1 MGLSVGLGVPSQVPV
16 GVVSAFAG
24 VNAPAGWLM
33 CAGQAIS
40 RTDYSALFTA
50 LSTTY
55 GSGDGSTTFNL
66 PDLRGRVHAGV
77 DDMGGTAASRLTST
91 VLSASNT
98 LGATGGAQTHTLDG
112 TQIPA
117 HSHPNTLGSNIVA
130 ATSHTHGSSTMTT
143 AMNLFNAAGT
153 NYIDYAERGGTSFT
167 ETERMYWP
175 SGGADASHNEGTT
188 TGLAIF
194 GSTDANSSSTT
205 VSITNANNTGGG
217 GAHPITQPTL
227 VLNYI
232 IKATQ

>member
-33 CAGQAIS
+33 CAGQAVS
-40 RTDYSALFTA
+40 RTEYSALFNA

-66 PDLRGRVHAGV
+66 PDLRGRVPAGV
-77 DDMGGTAASRLTST
+77 DNMGGTAASRLTST

-98 LGATGGAQTHTLDG
+98 LGATGGAQTHTLDS

-117 HSHPNTLGSNIVA
+117 HSHPNTLGSNTVA
-130 ATSHTHGSSTMTT
+130 ATSHTHGSSAMTA
-143 AMNLFNAAGT
+143 AMNLFNAGGV
-153 NYIDYAERGGTSFT
+153 NYIDYAERNGTSFT

-175 SGGADASHNEGTT
+175 SGGADSAHNEGTG
-188 TGLAIF
+188 TGLAVL

-217 GAHPITQPTL
+217 SAHTNTQPTL